1 MHTIKERKNL
11 SVSGLDEKISESS
24 ALMKVTLNLDR
35 NIQTKWSLRQETIRM
50 RQEIL
55 VSAREN
61 GRFKVKQYQFT
72 QMMHQWPRN

>member
-11 SVSGLDEKISESS
+11 SVLGLDEKISESS

-35 NIQTKWSLRQETIRM
+35 NIQTKWSLQQETIRM

>member
-11 SVSGLDEKISESS
+11 SVLGLDEKISESS

-35 NIQTKWSLRQETIRM
+35 NIQTKWSLQQETIKM